1 MKRKSEYK
9 LCNWCLER
17 QCIKNHPLQKIV
29 EDCKICH
36 GIWNQLD
43 KACNKIIQAT
53 KDYQYDSFLIGLTL
67 DHSFYDNE
75 DRFRSRFRI
84 RGKENIKTSLL
95 REIRK
100 KFGNISNKKI
110 NLNYPD
116 ITINIQIG
124 KKLETIVSVNSST
137 VVLRGRYKKVKR
149 FQINTKNT
157 DNNNS
162 LEVNQRHIEKILK
175 KELLSRFDSDSI
187 VFRPLGKE
195 EPESLVLGNG
205 RPFYVSIKNSK
216 IISFKHDFSIQS
228 KGMIFEINEKVRAL
242 PISSPGYVKKV
253 ETIVSFQENLRATDL
268 KEINDSGI
276 RIIEFVNRRSK
287 NWKFIYHIEFKFKT
301 QKKLQFT
308 IICDN
313 GLPIRKFIEGNENI
327 SPNLEQILNRKCKC
341 DRFDILDIMNEDDLV
356 N

>member
-1 MKRKSEYK
+1 MKRKYEYK

-17 QCIKNHPLQKIV
+17 QCIKNHALQKIV

-36 GIWNQLD
+36 GIWNRLD
-43 KACNKIIQAT
+43 KTCNKIIQAT

-67 DHSFYDNE
+67 DHSFYDSE
-75 DRFRSRFRI
+75 DKFRSRYRI

-100 KFGNISNKKI
+100 KFVNISNKKI

-116 ITINIQIG
+116 ITINLQIG

-137 VVLRGRYKKVKR
+137 VVLSGRYKKVKR
-149 FQINTKNT
+149 FRIKTKNT
-157 DNNNS
+157 DNNHS

-187 VFRPLGKE
+187 VFWPLGKE

-242 PISSPGYVKKV
+242 PISSPDYVKKV
-253 ETIVSFQENLRATDL
+253 KAIVSFQENLRASDL

-276 RIIEFVNRRSK
+276 RIIEFVNKRGK
-287 NWKFIYHIEFKFKT
+287 NWKFIYHMQFKFKT
-301 QKKLQFT
+301 RKKLQCT

-313 GLPIRKFIEGNENI
+313 GLPVRKFIEGDEDI
-327 SPNLEQILNRKCKC
+327 SPNLEEILNRKCKC
-341 DRFDILDIMNEDDLV
+341 DRFDISDIMNEDDFV

>member
-1 MKRKSEYK
+1 MKRKYEYK

-17 QCIKNHPLQKIV
+17 QCIKNHALQKIV

-36 GIWNQLD
+36 GIWNRLD
-43 KACNKIIQAT
+43 KTCNKIIQAT

-67 DHSFYDNE
+67 DHSFYDSE
-75 DRFRSRFRI
+75 DKFRSRYRI

-100 KFGNISNKKI
+100 KFVNISNKKI

-137 VVLRGRYKKVKR
+137 VVLSGRYKKVKR
-149 FQINTKNT
+149 FRIKTKNT
-157 DNNNS
+157 DNNHS

-187 VFRPLGKE
+187 VFWPLGKE

-242 PISSPGYVKKV
+242 PISSPDYVKKV
-253 ETIVSFQENLRATDL
+253 KAIVSFQENLRASDL

-276 RIIEFVNRRSK
+276 RIIEFINKRGK
-287 NWKFIYHIEFKFKT
+287 NWKFIYHMQFKFKT
-301 QKKLQFT
+301 RKKLQCT

-313 GLPIRKFIEGNENI
+313 GLPVRKFIEGDEDI
-327 SPNLEQILNRKCKC
+327 SPNLEEILNRKCKC
-341 DRFDILDIMNEDDLV
+341 DRFDISDIMNEDDFV

>member
-1 MKRKSEYK
+1 MKRKSVYK

-17 QCIKNHPLQKIV
+17 QCIKDHPIQKNV

-67 DHSFYDNE
+67 DHIFYDNE
-75 DRFRSRFRI
+75 DRFRSRFKI

-100 KFGNISNKKI
+100 KFSNISNKKI
-110 NLNYPD
+110 DLNYPD
-116 ITINIQIG
+116 ITINVQIG
-124 KKLETIVSVNSST
+124 KKLETTVSVNSST
-137 VVLRGRYKKVKR
+137 LVLSGRYKKVKR
-149 FQINTKNT
+149 FKINTKNSDNT
-157 DNNNS
+157 DS
-162 LEVNQRHIEKILK
+162 LEINQRHIEKILK

-187 VFRPLGKE
+187 VFWPLGKE
-195 EPESLVLGNG
+195 ELESLVLGNG

-228 KGMIFEINEKVRAL
+228 NGMIFKINEKIRAL
-242 PISSPGYVKKV
+242 PISSPVYVKKV
-253 ETIVSFQENLRATDL
+253 KTLVSIQENLKTSDL

-287 NWKFIYHIEFKFKT
+287 NWKFVYHMGLKIKSR
-301 QKKLQFT
+301 KKLEFT

-327 SPNLEQILNRKCKC
+327 SPNLGHILDRKCRC
-341 DRFDILDIMNEDDLV
+341 DRFDILDVMNEDDLV

>member
-9 LCNWCLER
+9 LCNRCLKR
-17 QCIKNHPLQKIV
+17 QCIKNYPLQKIV
-29 EDCKICH
+29 EDCRICH
-36 GIWNQLD
+36 GIWYQLD
-43 KACNKIIQAT
+43 KTYNKVIQAT
-53 KDYQYDSFLIGLTL
+53 KDYEYDSFLIGLTL

-75 DRFRSRFRI
+75 DKFRSRFRI

-100 KFGNISNKKI
+100 KFGIISNKKI

-137 VVLRGRYKKVKR
+137 VVLTGRYKKLKR

-157 DNNNS
+157 DNNDS
-162 LEVNQRHIEKILK
+162 LEINQRHIEKILK
-175 KELLSRFDSDSI
+175 NELLSRFDSDSI

-205 RPFYVSIKNSK
+205 RPFYVLIKNSK
-216 IISFKHDFSIQS
+216 IISFKNDFSIQS
-228 KGMIFEINEKVRAL
+228 KSMIFEINEKVRAL

-253 ETIVSFQENLRATDL
+253 KTIVSLQENLRASEL

-276 RIIEFVNRRSK
+276 RIIEIVNRRSK
-287 NWKFIYHIEFKFKT
+287 NWKFIYHMEFKFKT
-301 QKKLQFT
+301 QKRLQFT
-308 IICDN
+308 ITCDN
-313 GLPIRKFIEGNENI
+313 GIPIRKFIEGNGNI

-341 DRFDILDIMNEDDLV
+341 DRFDILDIMNVDDLV

>member
-1 MKRKSEYK
+1 MKRKSVYK

-17 QCIKNHPLQKIV
+17 QCIEDHPIQKNV

-43 KACNKIIQAT
+43 KTCNKIIQAT

-67 DHSFYDNE
+67 DHIFYDNE
-75 DRFRSRFRI
+75 DRFRSRFKI

-110 NLNYPD
+110 DLNYPD
-116 ITINIQIG
+116 ITINVQIG
-124 KKLETIVSVNSST
+124 KKLETTVSVNSST
-137 VVLRGRYKKVKR
+137 LVLSGRYKKVKR
-149 FQINTKNT
+149 FKNNTKNSDNT
-157 DNNNS
+157 DS
-162 LEVNQRHIEKILK
+162 LEINQHHIEKILT
-175 KELLSRFDSDSI
+175 KELLSRFDSNSI
-187 VFRPLGKE
+187 VFWPLGKE
-195 EPESLVLGNG
+195 ELESLVLGNG

-228 KGMIFEINEKVRAL
+228 NGMIFKINEKIRAL
-242 PISSPGYVKKV
+242 PISSPVYVKKV
-253 ETIVSFQENLRATDL
+253 KTLVSIQENLKTSDL

-287 NWKFIYHIEFKFKT
+287 NWKFIYHMGLKIKT
-301 QKKLQFT
+301 QKKLEFT

-327 SPNLEQILNRKCKC
+327 SPNLGQILDRKCRC
-341 DRFDILDIMNEDDLV
+341 DRFDILDVMNEYDLV

>member
-1 MKRKSEYK
+1 LKRKSEYK

-17 QCIKNHPLQKIV
+17 QYIKKYHLQKIV

-43 KACNKIIQAT
+43 KVCNKIIEAT

-75 DRFRSRFRI
+75 DKFRSRFRI
-84 RGKENIKTSLL
+84 RGKENIKTSVL

-116 ITINIQIG
+116 ITINVQIG
-124 KKLETIVSVNSST
+124 KKLETIVSVNSRT
-137 VVLRGRYKKVKR
+137 VVLSGRYKKVKR
-149 FQINTKNT
+149 FQINAKNT
-157 DNNNS
+157 YNSDS
-162 LEVNQRHIEKILK
+162 LEINQHHIEKILK
-175 KELLSRFDSDSI
+175 KELLSRFYSDSI
-187 VFRPLGKE
+187 VFCPLGKE

-228 KGMIFEINEKVRAL
+228 KGMIFEIKEKVRAL
-242 PISSPGYVKKV
+242 PIFSPVCAKKV
-253 ETIVSFQENLRATDL
+253 KTFVSFQENLKASDL
-268 KEINDSGI
+268 KDLNDSGV

-287 NWKFIYHIEFKFKT
+287 NLKFIYHMEYKFKT
-301 QKKLQFT
+301 QKKLEFT

-313 GLPIRKFIEGNENI
+313 GIPVRKFIEGDENI

-341 DRFDILDIMNEDDLV
+341 DRFDILDIMNEDDLL